1 MRMNPNEFG
10 KKLGIGVRVAGRIAQ
25 QRAQEAAKAKA
36 AVPAAGSPAQ
46 ASAIPGPRTVYEP
59 VRSSVPSDI
68 REMKKK
74 TDTLTRAA
82 GRGIGGFLRPFGR
95 VGGIL
100 WLEVTGFFFGLF
112 ALYFAVDL
120 WRNRFGYATGPQHTR
135 FLIAALLT
143 VVFGY
148 LCVSAYWRAGRR

>member
-25 QRAQEAAKAKA
+25 QRAQER
-36 AVPAAGSPAQ
+36 AQ
-46 ASAIPGPRTVYEP
+46 AQNNTPSAPGPQTVYEP
-59 VRSSVPSDI
+59 VQRAVPSTRDI
-68 REMKKK
+68 KEK
-74 TDTLTRAA
+74 THKLSRAA

-100 WLEVTGFFFGLF
+100 WLEMTGFFFGLF

-120 WRNRFGYATGPQHTR
+120 WRNRLGYAAGPQHSR
-135 FLIAALLT
+135 FLIAAALT
-143 VVFGY
+143 VVFVY
-148 LCVSAYWRAGRR
+148 LSASSYWRAGRR

>member
-36 AVPAAGSPAQ
+36 PAAGSTAQ

-59 VRSSVPSDI
+59 VRPSVPSDI

-120 WRNRFGYATGPQHTR
+120 WRNRFGYGAGPQHTR

-143 VVFGY
+143 AVFGY